1 MSPKEIH
8 SDEELLALAAAGELA
23 AFEALY
29 ERRQGGIYRFALRMS
44 GSESI
49 AEDVTHDVFIA
60 LMKDAAQFD
69 PARGTVA
76 SYLYGMARNRVLR
89 LLERDRQFVSMVEQ
103 AGGEDDEPIHDRLVV
118 REDPLAELTRNEL
131 VEAVRQGIL
140 ALPIHYREVII
151 LCSLQEMSYAQAAE
165 VLGCAVGTVRSRLY
179 RARELLV
186 RKLESVADPG
196 QAPRVSACGDGYGM

>member
-29 ERRQGGIYRFALRMS
+29 ERRQGGVYRFALRMS

>member
-118 REDPLAELTRNEL
+118 REDPLSDLTRNEL

-151 LCSLQEMSYAQAAE
+151 MCSLQEMSYAQAAE

-186 RKLESVADPG
+186 RKLESVAEPG

>member
-1 MSPKEIH
+1 MSPTEIH
-8 SDEELLALAAAGELA
+8 SDEELLGLAAAGELA
-23 AFEALY
+23 AFAALY

-49 AEDVTHDVFIA
+49 AEDVTQDVFIA
-60 LMKDAAQFD
+60 LIKDAGQFD

-89 LLERDRQFVSMVEQ
+89 LLERDRSFIPMTEQ
-103 AGGEDDEPIHDRLVV
+103 ASGDDDDPVHDRLIVTQ
-118 REDPLAELTRNEL
+118 DPLAELMRSEL
-131 VEAVRQGIL
+131 VETVRQSIL

-165 VLGCAVGTVRSRLY
+165 VLGCAVGTVRSRLH

-186 RKLESVADPG
+186 RKLEAVAEPE
-196 QAPRVSACGDGYGM
+196 QSPRASACGDAYGM

>member
-1 MSPKEIH
+1 MSPTEIH
-8 SDEELLALAAAGELA
+8 SDEELLGLAAAGELA
-23 AFEALY
+23 AFAALY

-44 GSESI
+44 GSESL
-49 AEDVTHDVFIA
+49 AEDVTQDVFIA
-60 LMKDAAQFD
+60 LIKDAGQFD

-76 SYLYGMARNRVLR
+76 SYLYGMARNRVFR
-89 LLERDRQFVSMVEQ
+89 LLERDRCLIPMTEQ
-103 AGGEDDEPIHDRLVV
+103 ASGDDDDPVHDRLIV

-131 VEAVRQGIL
+131 VEAVRQSIL

-179 RARELLV
+179 RARDLLV
-186 RKLESVADPG
+186 RKLESVAEPE
-196 QAPRVSACGDGYGM
+196 QSPRASACGDAYGM

>member
-1 MSPKEIH
+1 MSPTEIH
-8 SDEELLALAAAGELA
+8 SDEELLGLAAAGELA
-23 AFEALY
+23 AFAALY

-49 AEDVTHDVFIA
+49 AEDVTQDVFVA
-60 LMKDAAQFD
+60 LLKDAGQFD

-76 SYLYGMARNRVLR
+76 SYLYGMARNRVFR
-89 LLERDRQFVSMVEQ
+89 LLERDRSLVPMTEQ
-103 AGGEDDEPIHDRLVV
+103 ASGDDDDPVHDRLIVTQ
-118 REDPLAELTRNEL
+118 DPLAELTRNEL
-131 VEAVRQGIL
+131 VEAVRQSIL

-165 VLGCAVGTVRSRLY
+165 ALGCAVGTVRSRLH

-186 RKLESVADPG
+186 RKLESVAEPE
-196 QAPRVSACGDGYGM
+196 QSPRASACGDAYGM